1 MSQALELLILLG
13 SPGPSSFKRCSS
25 SALSGHVQPAGK
37 SPADLVVSGHG
48 LPASGRGGDH
58 SLWALGSSQALGYQK
73 GWEVLLCVESFNF
86 F

>member
-13 SPGPSSFKRCSS
+13 SPGTSSFKRCSS

-73 GWEVLLCVESFNF
+73 GWEILLCVESFNF